1 MEVEVAVVEVVL
13 VVVWEAEAWEAEDTE
28 DTEDMADTA
37 VSLEVAMIG
46 VLPQSKPGTMLPFKC
61 ARQMM
66 TAHPAVAHHGVS
78 ACKELPAHFP
88 NPN

>member
-1 MEVEVAVVEVVL
+1 MNLSVEVVAGVEA
-13 VVVWEAEAWEAEDTE
+13 VVEAWEAEDTE
-28 DTEDMADTA
+28 DMADTE

-46 VLPQSKPGTMLPFKC
+46 VLLQSKHGTMHPFRC
-61 ARQMM
+61 AQAMM